1 MLKSCYLLLPR
12 LFRSFLQVSST
23 KELSLRV
30 WRWSSVIMT
39 PHDRT
44 SWGFLKIFCITS
56 PNRKSSENSSWL
68 CNSVYYWVAFCLYRS
83 LLKRK
88 KISKQFLKFLKSE
101 FLCKILMLSHQVFW
115 HDPHKPV
122 FNTQSMLDLMLQLD
136 PNLYWSSSKYFIIC
150 TVKMQCLFLIKAGYT
165 SYNTG
170 KWTKKHPE
178 PRRLETELDG

>member
-23 KELSLRV
+23 KELSLKV

-44 SWGFLKIFCITS
+44 SWGFLKILCITS

-88 KISKQFLKFLKSE
+88 RYPSNFWSFWNLNFYVKYWCCHTRYFGMTHISQFLTHRACWTWCCSLTLIYTE
-101 FLCKILMLSHQVFW
+101 AAVNIL
-115 HDPHKPV
+115 
-122 FNTQSMLDLMLQLD
+122 
-136 PNLYWSSSKYFIIC
+136 
-150 TVKMQCLFLIKAGYT
+150 LFAQ
-165 SYNTG
+165 
-170 KWTKKHPE
+170 
-178 PRRLETELDG
+178 